1 MANEFKIKKGL
12 IVDGTGT
19 VLEVKAGN
27 STLLSVNDTT
37 SGALFAVPNA
47 DGFAVLSVSGSSVQM
62 GLLTSYGTR
71 PLTVASGKVYM
82 TGSAYLTDLRIS
94 GSLVQGPTSTVTGKY
109 SHAQGDGVSAFG
121 DYSHA
126 EGDNTSS
133 TGPSSHAEG
142 SGTEALGI
150 ASHAE
155 GNTTLALGIASHAE
169 GDGTIAGGDY
179 SHAEGRQARAA
190 ANYSHA
196 EGNNTIAQGWYQ
208 HVIGQFNEPKPES
221 SAFILGNGISD
232 SNRSNLI
239 YAYGSGSNGVV
250 EINGNLVVLNG
261 SIIGATADPTPVSS
275 SANTGIHTL
284 SIVDSGKIILF
295 RNNCT
300 ASIESGLPENFECT
314 IVSVAG
320 KSVRFQTGS
329 GVTLLNNTEMTL
341 PSKLSVTIKKIGS
354 TDEFITNGGL

>member
-37 SGALFAVPNA
+37 DGSLFAVPNA
-47 DGFAVLSVSGSSVQM
+47 DGFAILSISGSSVEM
-62 GLLTSYGTR
+62 GLLTSQGTR

-94 GSLVQGPTSTVTGKY
+94 GSLVQGPASTATGKY
-109 SHAQGDGVSAFG
+109 SHAQGDGVLASG

-126 EGDNTSS
+126 EGEDTKAL
-133 TGPSSHAEG
+133 GPASHAEG
-142 SGTEALGI
+142 SGTTATGI

-155 GNTTLALGIASHAE
+155 GNTTLAFGIGSHAE
-169 GDGTIAGGDY
+169 GDGTIATGNY
-179 SHAEGRQARAA
+179 SHAEGLQARAVA
-190 ANYSHA
+190 DYSHA
-196 EGNNTIAQGWYQ
+196 QGNNTIAQGWYQ

-221 SAFILGNGISD
+221 SAFILGNGTED
-232 SNRSNLI
+232 GNRSNLI

-250 EINGNLVVLNG
+250 EINGNLVVVGG
-261 SIIGATADPTPVSS
+261 SIIGATIQTTPVSS
-275 SANTGIHTL
+275 STNTGIHTL
-284 SIVDSGKIILF
+284 GISDIGKIILF

-300 ASIESGLPENFECT
+300 ASIQPGLPENFECT